1 MEDSLCKL
9 VCVKNIYGV
18 TIGKLYDVYE
28 KRYLGDTL
36 ISYTIMND
44 LNKKVIYNE
53 AFFKSLQDVRE
64 EKLEELGI

>member
-44 LNKKVIYNE
+44 LNKKLFIMKLFLNHY
-53 AFFKSLQDVRE
+53 KML
-64 EKLEELGI
+64 EKKN